1 MGRTA
6 KASILLDAEDRR
18 LSSRHCSVI
27 CADGVLTVKDLDST
41 NGTFVNGIPIRQL
54 GPTLVPSG
62 ATIRM
67 GSYEYRVDIQP
78 GPGAPQRLGPN
89 QV

>member
-6 KASILLDAEDRR
+6 KADIILDAEDRR
-18 LSSRHCSVI
+18 LSGCHCSVI
-27 CADGVLTVKDLDST
+27 CTGGVLTVKDLAST
-41 NGTFVNGIPIRQL
+41 NGTFVNGVPIRQL

-67 GSYEYRVDIQP
+67 GSYEYRVEIQ
-78 GPGAPQRLGPN
+78 LLDSKETD
-89 QV
+89 